1 MKKKKNPI
9 FLQFCKKNILMEVI
23 GMNSLNDLKNAAS
36 RFVQLMG
43 EKKVF
48 AFRGSMGSGKTTFI
62 KSVCKELGIGEQI
75 TSPSFSL
82 INEYTS
88 PGGNPVYHFDCY
100 RLKNIKEAYDIGAE
114 EYFYSGNIC
123 FIEWPEI
130 IEDLLPPDTVNVT
143 VAVKE
148 NGERELTLDR

>member
-1 MKKKKNPI
+1 
-9 FLQFCKKNILMEVI
+9 MEVI